1 MESPKATS
9 LLNEIL
15 QKLSLLTKE
24 EATEE
29 VVLSEEVEVT
39 EEETPEVAE
48 ATKELAEAP
57 EEITEEV
64 VEEEAALEAGYV
76 TEEAF
81 ATKVSEME
89 AELAAIKSMVQEQM
103 SSLVQEKE
111 DLSSQ
116 VEKLSADLA
125 SEPAAEPIK
134 HDPETSGEKKQVF
147 SYGQNRPSGTLD
159 RVFNRLNN
167 K

>member
-29 VVLSEEVEVT
+29 VVLSEEVEAV
-39 EEETPEVAE
+39 EEETQEVAE
-48 ATKELAEAP
+48 ATEELAEAS

-64 VEEEAALEAGYV
+64 LEEETELEAGYV

-81 ATKVSEME
+81 ASKVSEME
-89 AELAAIKSMVQEQM
+89 AELASIKAMVQEQM
-103 SSLVQEKE
+103 SSLVKEKE
-111 DLSSQ
+111 ELSSQ
-116 VEKLSADLA
+116 VEKLSSDLA
-125 SEPAAEPIK
+125 SEPATEPIK
-134 HDPETSGEKKQVF
+134 HDPESSSERKQVF
-147 SYGQNRPSGTLD
+147 SYGTKRPANTLD